1 MEPAHS
7 TGGSLLCKRKEPFV
21 SENKIWNW
29 GACIA
34 ASVLSFSCA
43 GATEEVQTVTRFQIF
58 IEVSS
63 PQGEPVRDAAVSAPG
78 QLVFLDEGGQGEL
91 IGEKSGAEPLPL
103 RVWCP
108 AGLSAQETERRLQL
122 GSQVSAGDVQKFRVR
137 FLCERSESYLG
148 FIFVSEERA
157 FFKFWLNGKPLGE
170 MKDGVFHAGRWVP
183 VGQEHLL
190 EIETDRE
197 LAGRARRLITVGKED
212 QLVAEVL
219 RLVPVKKPVSNQRSQ
234 TVPVKP
240 RPYRL

>member
-1 MEPAHS
+1 M
-7 TGGSLLCKRKEPFV
+7 
-21 SENKIWNW
+21 SENKIWSW
-29 GACIA
+29 CACIA
-34 ASVLSFSCA
+34 AFFLSFSCT

-63 PQGEPVRDAAVSAPG
+63 PQGEPIREAAVSAPG

-91 IGEKSGAEPLPL
+91 IGEKSGAGPLPL

-108 AGLSAQETERRLQL
+108 AGLYAQERERRLQL
-122 GSQVSAGDVQKFRVR
+122 GFQVGGGAIQKFRVK
-137 FLCERSESYLG
+137 FFCERSESYLG

-170 MKDGVFHAGRWVP
+170 MKDGVFHAGSWVP
-183 VGQEHLL
+183 VGREHLL
-190 EIETDRE
+190 EIETDGE

-234 TVPVKP
+234 TVPVRQ